1 MKFVDSNVLAY
12 YIFKSEYTEVAAKLL
27 VEYED
32 LATSI
37 RVIDEVMFLVIR
49 RLALERLGLR
59 RLDKVK
65 AYVSK
70 HGLEFALDK
79 LTMLRNVI
87 KELDIIVLRDAA
99 SFEELLDT
107 MVRYNMTPSD
117 AIIALTCKNHGI
129 DTIITFDED
138 FKRIPWLKVIP

>member
-12 YIFKSEYTEVAAKLL
+12 YIFKTEYTEGAARLL
-27 VEYED
+27 MEHED

-37 RVIDEVMFLVIR
+37 RVIDEVMFLSIR
-49 RLALERLGLR
+49 RLALERLRLR

-70 HGLEFALDK
+70 HGLDFARDK
-79 LTMLRNVI
+79 LTMLGDVI
-87 KELDIIVLRDAA
+87 DELGIAILRDYA

-117 AIIALTCKNHGI
+117 AIIALTCKYHGI
-129 DTIITFDED
+129 GTILTFDED
-138 FKRIPWLKVIP
+138 FKRVPWLKVVP

>member
-1 MKFVDSNVLAY
+1 MDSNVLAY
-12 YIFKSEYTEVAAKLL
+12 YIFKSEYTDVAAKLL

-32 LATSI
+32 LATFI

-65 AYVSK
+65 VYVSK
-70 HGLEFALDK
+70 HGLDFALDK

-87 KELDIIVLRDAA
+87 KELDIVVLRDAA

>member
-1 MKFVDSNVLAY
+1 MKFVDLNVLAY
-12 YIFKSEYTEVAAKLL
+12 YIFKSEYTDVAAKLL

-70 HGLEFALDK
+70 HGLDFALDK

>member
-12 YIFKSEYTEVAAKLL
+12 YIFKSEYTDVAAKLL

-65 AYVSK
+65 VYVSK
-70 HGLEFALDK
+70 HGLDFALDK

-87 KELDIIVLRDAA
+87 KELDIVVLRDAA